1 MMAEQKIT
9 EQQAAVN
16 AVPQLTQMVKWLS
29 DFEAATGEFPAVGG
43 VDEGQVEETQATVR
57 AARLAVAALLGQYVT
72 DTSDVQLAP
81 QQQQVQQPQQTA
93 AQQWA
98 AAQQAP
104 GRRPVVAARPGE
116 YQQQAMQPQQQQQ
129 VQQPQ
134 TQTQAQVYGGW
145 Q

>member
-1 MMAEQKIT
+1 MAEQKIT

-43 VDEGQVEETQATVR
+43 VDEDQVEETQATVR

-81 QQQQVQQPQQTA
+81 QQQVQQPQQTA

-98 AAQQAP
+98 AAQQAS

-116 YQQQAMQPQQQQQ
+116 YQQQAMQQPQQQQQ

>member
-43 VDEGQVEETQATVR
+43 VDEDQVEETQATVR

-81 QQQQVQQPQQTA
+81 QQQVQQPQQTA

-98 AAQQAP
+98 AAQQAS

-116 YQQQAMQPQQQQQ
+116 YQQQAMQQPQQQQQQ

-134 TQTQAQVYGGW
+134 TQVYGGW